1 MADFCETMMKQL
13 ADLNDQFLLQRLD
26 WTQQTED
33 KTLGQ
38 PATEQVNRLNKM
50 EESDDPMAGA
60 QQHSEVEAAFR
71 STSTSGAGS
80 SLLQQLANSC
90 RGGASE
96 AIAPL
101 TMSSPNPFQKQ
112 PQPQQASHFQY
123 PSLEHKLTPVVQF
136 NQVMNISQI
145 QPKQVQ
151 LPSD

>member
-1 MADFCETMMKQL
+1 ME
-13 ADLNDQFLLQRLD
+13 
-26 WTQQTED
+26 
-33 KTLGQ
+33 
-38 PATEQVNRLNKM
+38 

-60 QQHSEVEAAFR
+60 QQHSEAEAAFR